1 MQRQFAGF
9 EQTGRHSQSSLG
21 LDAPGD
27 RPQHARTKRRL
38 TGPLAGLPQRK
49 QRRQERRKRMI
60 WRIPHRFEVEHMH
73 RCTVDTRG
81 LDDAGRES
89 LADHARRAIGTLAV
103 CQRRQDAGT
112 GFVGTC
118 NRNGETVEQQ
128 KAALLQQQRIVRRP
142 SRQDF
147 HKPSRYRLRV
157 NPYRLHCVFLPH
169 SLALI
174 APLAGIA
181 QAQPA
186 APTPEQWSA
195 VVDAAK
201 KEGMLTFYHNTRPQ
215 GIEKLLSEFRKDY
228 PGIKTEHIRLGSAGL
243 NERFGTEYTAGR
255 NLADVLVTFPDEVL
269 FKGVDQNGWALE
281 WTPPELAAFPPEV
294 NRNNRMFA
302 LHTTRNVIIY
312 NKQRVKPADAPKE
325 WDDLWNP
332 KFKGKAAMDP
342 PWRSNAVQGLMVLW
356 AEKAPHPNAA
366 KVFANWLMTAKG
378 QALLQETD
386 GLPVTR
392 PGVPPPKFIPPTS
405 ALSNVID
412 TTKNSYGVDLNKEI
426 NTWRETFGIK

>member
-1 MQRQFAGF
+1 MV
-9 EQTGRHSQSSLG
+9 TRHQSLG
-21 LDAPGD
+21 GERFFAPIIKFL
-27 RPQHARTKRRL
+27 QRTI
-38 TGPLAGLPQRK
+38 A
-49 QRRQERRKRMI
+49 
-60 WRIPHRFEVEHMH
+60 
-73 RCTVDTRG
+73 C
-81 LDDAGRES
+81 
-89 LADHARRAIGTLAV
+89 
-103 CQRRQDAGT
+103 
-112 GFVGTC
+112 
-118 NRNGETVEQQ
+118 
-128 KAALLQQQRIVRRP
+128 
-142 SRQDF
+142 
-147 HKPSRYRLRV
+147 
-157 NPYRLHCVFLPH
+157 
-169 SLALI
+169 LALI
-174 APLAGIA
+174 TPLGDIA

-356 AEKAPHPNAA
+356 AKNGIPDAAQKLKANDIRFFEGSAGVYQAVLRGDALIGTLADLPLEPGLVDGAPIGFVYPKSGTAVIDGYALVATKAPHPNAA
-366 KVFANWLMTAKG
+366 KVFVNWLMTAKG
-378 QALLQETD
+378 QAILQETD

-405 ALSNVID
+405 ALTNVID

>member
-1 MQRQFAGF
+1 MRLGGDGQVVTSHQ
-9 EQTGRHSQSSLG
+9 SLG
-21 LDAPGD
+21 GERILAPVS
-27 RPQHARTKRRL
+27 RFLQRTI
-38 TGPLAGLPQRK
+38 A
-49 QRRQERRKRMI
+49 
-60 WRIPHRFEVEHMH
+60 
-73 RCTVDTRG
+73 C
-81 LDDAGRES
+81 
-89 LADHARRAIGTLAV
+89 
-103 CQRRQDAGT
+103 
-112 GFVGTC
+112 
-118 NRNGETVEQQ
+118 
-128 KAALLQQQRIVRRP
+128 
-142 SRQDF
+142 
-147 HKPSRYRLRV
+147 
-157 NPYRLHCVFLPH
+157 
-169 SLALI
+169 LALV
-174 APLAGIA
+174 APLGGIA

-195 VVDAAK
+195 TVDAAK
-201 KEGMLTFYHNTRPQ
+201 KEGMITFYHNARPQ

-255 NLADVLVTFPDEVL
+255 NLADVLMTFPDEVL

-281 WTPPELAAFPPEV
+281 WTPPELAAFPPAV

-356 AEKAPHPNAA
+356 AKNGMTDAAQKLKANDIRFFEGSAGVYQAVLRGDALIGTLADLPLEPGLVDGAPIGFVYPKSGTSVIDGYVLVAQKAPHPNAA

-378 QALLQETD
+378 QALLQEID

-412 TTKNSYGVDLNKEI
+412 TTKNSYGIDLNKEI